1 MQMILVASNKTPE
14 ELNHFESSRQCSLM
28 LIPSFSSSC
37 LGWWAIQGESY
48 KRVEVDTQAI
58 AFDKNAIV
66 AMSVSNCL
74 CNPGY

>member
-1 MQMILVASNKTPE
+1 
-14 ELNHFESSRQCSLM
+14 M

-37 LGWWAIQGESY
+37 LGWWAIQGEGESY
-48 KRVEVDTQAI
+48 ERVEVDTQAI